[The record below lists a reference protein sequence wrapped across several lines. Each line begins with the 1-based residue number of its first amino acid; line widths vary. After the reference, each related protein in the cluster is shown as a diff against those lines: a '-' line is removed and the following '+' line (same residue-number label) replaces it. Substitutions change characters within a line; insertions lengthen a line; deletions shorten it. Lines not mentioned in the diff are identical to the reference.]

1 MCTITKGNLK
11 IITEA
16 IISVT
21 CAQEIFA
28 QLGQGPSPAPQN
40 HLTNHSFSSVYCLL
54 TMYNNSMLEKF
65 SPILKEFVV

>member
-28 QLGQGPSPAPQN
+28 QLGQGPSPAP
-40 HLTNHSFSSVYCLL
+40 
-54 TMYNNSMLEKF
+54 
-65 SPILKEFVV
+65 